1 MSHMI
6 SEVHEDL
13 QKQTGGTWHSLHH
26 HEQATSYI
34 HQSWQDQAVSQAMTK
49 LNRFNTKVPRER
61 LFVIHQTCRVQTN
74 QVQGSFCMQ
83 VRHHGE
89 MIHTGAVITITSRT
103 SPSTH

>member
-1 MSHMI
+1 MKI
-6 SEVHEDL
+6 CRN
-13 QKQTGGTWHSLHH
+13 KQCGTWHSLHY
-26 HEQATSYI
+26 HEQATSCI

-61 LFVIHQTCRVQTN
+61 LFVIHQTCMVQTN

-89 MIHTGAVITITSRT
+89 MIHTDTFNQCRVGSGPNQYLTAL
-103 SPSTH
+103 